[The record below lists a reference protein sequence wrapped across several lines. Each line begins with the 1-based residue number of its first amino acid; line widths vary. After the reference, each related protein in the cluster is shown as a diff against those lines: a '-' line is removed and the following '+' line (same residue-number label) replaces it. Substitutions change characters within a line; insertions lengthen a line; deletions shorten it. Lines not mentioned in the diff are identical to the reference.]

1 MPRSP
6 GSPPLTPG
14 TIVRGVAAGGV
25 ALALAWFSFA
35 GAMTNATHR
44 RSPETA
50 LRFTPDDAVA
60 LAAQADRRLLAG
72 GAQAT
77 ADVET
82 LRMARESLARQALNP
97 VALRLIGLSASVK
110 GGFAAGRPAMSAAN
124 RLTRRDLPTQFWL
137 IEEAVSRG
145 DVAGA
150 LSHYDHALR
159 TRPGSQQLLFPVLT
173 AAVEDP
179 ALWPA
184 FGRYVREPA
193 PWLGDFARFAIRNS
207 AKPRSI
213 AAFLQQVG
221 GLPHDDVSAA
231 LEAELLKRLV
241 EANAFAE
248 AARYYRSLSGA
259 NPAILAETGFTG
271 ATTEAKFAPLTWE
284 LFASPGF
291 NSAFLRDETG
301 DTIRLHVTME
311 TSATG
316 VVGRKI
322 VYAAPGRYRFR
333 AIQRTAAAAEG
344 ASAQWELRCGGSR
357 ADNIIWGKGAPLLAD
372 GVAVEDVIAI
382 PAGCGAITVR
392 LLASAGT
399 SPNGIEAIFGPAS
412 FVRLAD

>member
-1 MPRSP
+1 MPRS
-6 GSPPLTPG
+6 SPLAPG
-14 TIVRGVAAGGV
+14 TVLRGVAAGGV
-25 ALALAWFSFA
+25 ALVLAWFSLA
-35 GAMTNATHR
+35 GAVTNVTHR
-44 RSPETA
+44 RAPETA
-50 LRFTPDDAVA
+50 LRFTSDDAVA
-60 LAAQADRRLLAG
+60 LAGVADLRLAAG
-72 GAQAT
+72 GAQGAT
-77 ADVET
+77 DAET
-82 LRMARESLARQALNP
+82 LRMARESLKRQALNP
-97 VALRLIGLSASVK
+97 VALRLIGLNASVK

-124 RLTRRDLPTQFWL
+124 RMTRRDLPTQFWL
-137 IEEAVSRG
+137 IEDAVSRG

-159 TRPGSQQLLFPVLT
+159 TRPGSQQILFPVLT

-184 FGRYVREPA
+184 FTRYVREPA
-193 PWLGDFARFAIRNS
+193 PWLNDFARFAIRNS
-207 AKPRSI
+207 TKPRSI
-213 AAFLQQVG
+213 AAFLQRAG
-221 GLPHDDVSAA
+221 GMPRDDTSTA

-248 AARYYRSLSGA
+248 AAHYYRSLDGA
-259 NPAILAETGFTG
+259 NPAILTEVGFTG
-271 ATTEAKFAPLTWE
+271 ATTDTKFAPLTWE

-291 NSAFLRDETG
+291 TSAFLRDETG
-301 DTIRLHVTME
+301 EAIRLHVTME
-311 TSATG
+311 SATTG

-333 AIQRTAAAAEG
+333 AIQRSAAAAEG

-357 ADNIIWGKGAPLLAD
+357 GTNIIWGKGAPLSGD
-372 GVAVEDVIAI
+372 GVVVDDVIAI

-412 FVRLAD
+412 FTRLAD